1 MPVVPAFSWIA
12 SLNPLDW
19 ALVAIVLLGAWGG
32 TRRDFVAGALS
43 LLTLVASLA
52 IAFTGDT
59 PASAWLNERLP
70 DLHEWTLPLAFLLL
84 FAVSS
89 IVLGAVARALIRAT
103 PPRAHLHPVNRLLG
117 VLPGAVNGLITATVV
132 AVLLLT
138 VPFSNTVA
146 ALARDSVLANRLTG
160 PAEWAEARLEPVF
173 EAPIRRALYSRLIPA
188 DERSSVELPFEV
200 ADPKDRADLEAQL
213 LQLLN
218 GERQRRGLKP
228 LRADPELTA
237 VARAHSRDMFAR
249 GYFSHTTPDRVD
261 PFDRMRRAHVR
272 FLTAGENLAFA
283 PTVASAHEGLMQSP
297 GHRANILR
305 PQFGRVGIGIED
317 GGVHGLMVT
326 ENFRN

>member
-1 MPVVPAFSWIA
+1 MPAVPLPSWIA

-19 ALVAIVLLGAWGG
+19 ALLAIVLLGAWGG
-32 TRRDFVAGALS
+32 TRRGFVAGALS
-43 LLTLVASLA
+43 LATLAASLA
-52 IAFTGDT
+52 IAFAADR
-59 PASAWLNERLP
+59 PAAAWLNEQLP
-70 DLHEWTLPLAFLLL
+70 DLQEWTLPLAFLLL
-84 FAVSS
+84 FTLSY
-89 IVLGAVARALIRAT
+89 ILLGALARALIRAA
-103 PPRAHLHPVNRLLG
+103 PARPHLHRLDRLLG
-117 VLPGAVNGLITATVV
+117 VLPGAVNGLITAAVV
-132 AVLLLT
+132 AVLLLA

-146 ALARDSVLANRLTG
+146 TLARDSVLANALAG
-160 PAEWAEARLEPVF
+160 PAEWAETLIEPVF
-173 EAPIRRALYSRLIPA
+173 EAPIRHALYSRLIPP
-188 DERSSVELPFEV
+188 DERTSVELPFTV
-200 ADPKDRADLEAQL
+200 ADPKDRPDLEAQL
-213 LQLLN
+213 LKLLN
-218 GERQRRGLKP
+218 AERQRAGLKP

-261 PFDRMRRAHVR
+261 PFERMRRAHVR

-297 GHRANILR
+297 GHRANILL